1 MTLGTLSPFARLLA
15 AALESA
21 GWSARPGTLSW
32 VHPCGLTLELECSNW
47 AARLTLDGTP
57 PPGRLD
63 SWRLSSRKLSS
74 ESAGADVARQAA
86 DCVNAVLLL
95 DARQIAAQGD

>member
-32 VHPCGLTLELECSNW
+32 VHPCGLTL
-47 AARLTLDGTP
+47 TLGVGFRALLSFSGSPETA
-57 PPGRLD
+57 
-63 SWRLSSRKLSS
+63 WRLSTRKLSS
-74 ESAGADVARQAA
+74 ESAAADVARQAA
-86 DCVNAVLLL
+86 DCVHAVLLL